1 MPIYEFE
8 CKKCRSR
15 FDYLVR
21 ASQDGISCPKCK
33 SKNLRRLI
41 SSFAFNSKDSQ
52 GNITASSSGCSG
64 CLRPH
69 CSTCSR

>member
-8 CKKCRSR
+8 CKKCGLR

-21 ASQDGISCPKCK
+21 ASQEEIPCPKCK

-41 SSFAFNSKDSQ
+41 SSFAFSSKDAQ
-52 GNITASSSGCSG
+52 GNITTSSSGCSSCTSRNCSG
-64 CLRPH
+64 CPG
-69 CSTCSR
+69 